1 MFEPSSRYY
10 PLATTSY
17 KKADGQE
24 ITYVRRRMLPPAAL
38 LSTLVEV
45 TVTDGDRLDLI
56 AARTLGDAQQFWR
69 ICDAQNAMNPP
80 DLTAAPGRVLRV
92 PIPEVHR

>member
-10 PLATTSY
+10 TLATTTY
-17 KKADGQE
+17 TTADGQQ
-24 ITYVRRRMLPPAAL
+24 ITYVRRRMLPQAERLP
-38 LSTLVEV
+38 TLVEI
-45 TVTDGDRLDLI
+45 TVIDGDRLDLI

-80 DLTAAPGRVLRV
+80 DLTAEPGRVLRV
-92 PIPEVHR
+92 PIPEVNR